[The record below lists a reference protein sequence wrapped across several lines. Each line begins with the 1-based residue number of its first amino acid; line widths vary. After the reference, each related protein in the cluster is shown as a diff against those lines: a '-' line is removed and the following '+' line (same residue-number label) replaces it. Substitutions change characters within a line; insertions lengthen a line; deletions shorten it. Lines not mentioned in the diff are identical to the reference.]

1 MNIMVRC
8 CCVWVEMT
16 QEDLERQQVD
26 RFVIEEID
34 SVPHLEALLLLWNS
48 RPKRWL
54 PEEMGKALYL
64 TTEYTQSV
72 LQELVNRKLAS
83 SEAGRYPYE
92 PDSERDKVI
101 EALDRVYRREIIRI
115 SNMIHSKASP
125 AVRAFARAFRL
136 KKD

>member
-1 MNIMVRC
+1 
-8 CCVWVEMT
+8 MT
-16 QEDLERQQVD
+16 QEDLDRRQVD
-26 RFVIEEID
+26 QFVIEEID

-48 RPKRWL
+48 RPKQWS

-64 TTEYTQSV
+64 TTEFTQAV
-72 LQELVNRKLAS
+72 LQDIVNRKLAS
-83 SEAGRYPYE
+83 GEAGRYAYE
-92 PDSERDKVI
+92 SDPERDGI
-101 EALDRVYRREIIRI
+101 IQALDRVYRREIIRI